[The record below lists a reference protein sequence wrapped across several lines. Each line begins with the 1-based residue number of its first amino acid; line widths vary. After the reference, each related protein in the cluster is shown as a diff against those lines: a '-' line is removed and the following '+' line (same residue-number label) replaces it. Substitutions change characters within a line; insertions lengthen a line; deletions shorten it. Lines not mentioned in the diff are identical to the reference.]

1 MHAILASVFG
11 LVILSFSHP
20 TAITHF
26 PVITNLDFSF
36 NLVDTGGLFLYN
48 QVHMHMAVDPQD
60 SDPKTAPHAI
70 DEGLFIGKKPLI
82 ALVIIVGIL
91 LLGGSYR
98 LGSKKGGAVQPSPT
112 PAPSLQPTATPA
124 PLGGGQKTPKATPVA
139 SPTTTKPTPAASPG
153 ASPVPTPTPT
163 SQTKTISSTAA
174 LDGFRSS
181 NGGGNAGV
189 DIRAGRNVN
198 LVTRG
203 FVSFDL
209 AAVPTGATI
218 ENATLRLYQSSVQGD
233 PYGVGSRIMADHLDY
248 GDVLENTDYG
258 AASLSTSFAILSTT
272 ATVEWKEADVTDAVR
287 NDLTNNR
294 TRSQYRLH
302 FAIETQGGNVAGD
315 FAYFESGENYSGTG
329 KTPQLVVK
337 YN

>member
-1 MHAILASVFG
+1 
-11 LVILSFSHP
+11 
-20 TAITHF
+20 
-26 PVITNLDFSF
+26 
-36 NLVDTGGLFLYN
+36 
-48 QVHMHMAVDPQD
+48 MAVASQVTDPE
-60 SDPKTAPHAI
+60 TAPHDSDA
-70 DEGLFIGKKPLI
+70 GLFIGKKPLI

-91 LLGGSYR
+91 LLSGSYW
-98 LGSKKGGAVQPSPT
+98 LGSQRGGEVQPSPT
-112 PAPSLQPTATPA
+112 PLPSSPPSATPTPLGGAPKPPKTTATASPTTVKPTPGATPIASPVATPA
-124 PLGGGQKTPKATPVA
+124 P
-139 SPTTTKPTPAASPG
+139 TT
-153 ASPVPTPTPT
+153 
-163 SQTKTISSTAA
+163 QTKTISAYSA

-209 AAVPTGATI
+209 SGVPAGATV
-218 ENATLRLYQSSVQGD
+218 EKTTLKLYQTSVQGD
-233 PYGVGSRIMADHLDY
+233 PYGVGSRIMVDHLDY

-258 AASLSTSFAILSTT
+258 AASISTSFATLSTT

-302 FAIETQGGNVAGD
+302 FAIETQGGTVAGD
-315 FAYFESGENYSGTG
+315 FAYLESGENYTGTG
-329 KTPQLVVK
+329 KTPQLVIK
-337 YN
+337 YH